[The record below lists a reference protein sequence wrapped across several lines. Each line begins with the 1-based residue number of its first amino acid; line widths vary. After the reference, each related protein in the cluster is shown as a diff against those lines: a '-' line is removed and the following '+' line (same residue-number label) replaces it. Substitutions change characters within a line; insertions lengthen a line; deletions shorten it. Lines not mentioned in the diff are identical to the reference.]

1 MIIAAVIRHENQILL
16 QQKSEINNQIIWE
29 LPNCEITDV
38 DNQINLL
45 VEKCKTLNVTIE
57 TTDIFFDNESN
68 NQRCIVYNTELRS
81 LSYSS
86 SSGCW
91 IDAKD
96 LKNLSFSKQFDGAIS
111 KLVHEY
117 DIINSIHREIEK
129 VVIDGSE
136 ALGIKIELMTSY
148 NYFNV
153 FVHND
158 YGSYCPF
165 IFSVDYEF
173 ESEDDIRAINS
184 WHITRMF
191 ADGDKTDLYVLYAN
205 MMSILLKCT
214 FHKNV
219 YVNYLNLFGPLE
231 INAASIIFN
240 EIHKNLTVNDL
251 KQVVEEIY
259 SLYTFCMFL
268 FENLI
273 GSFSLIRDDA
283 KFNLQYL
290 KYFKDNECCNNFSRE
305 EHQYYSDC
313 EKGISLLVIDNG
325 IYHVQDLL
333 KTHEFKFVDGIDGRI
348 LYQKN
353 NVKESFNYISNEDWR
368 RISQVITDM
377 EIKDYTIVCQ
387 INQLYMIEQNGIWI
401 FEGDFSEYWA
411 NIEKEKILDR
421 QSFENKILHFNRLFK
436 WRYPVN
442 PGRFEELISD
452 LLETEVM
459 IQRVRLVGKS
469 NNADGGRDLLI
480 YKKYMQSEGKYGT
493 ALIIG
498 QCKAYEKSVNKSHVR
513 DIRDTLD
520 YYNANGFFLAV
531 TSGITTQ
538 LIDHL
543 CKLQESRDVD
553 WWTEREIFKKLRQNS
568 YVVAR
573 YLDILEV
580 EN

>member
-86 SSGCW
+86 NSGCW

-191 ADGDKTDLYVLYAN
+191 ADETK
-205 MMSILLKCT
+205 
-214 FHKNV
+214 
-219 YVNYLNLFGPLE
+219 
-231 INAASIIFN
+231 
-240 EIHKNLTVNDL
+240 LT
-251 KQVVEEIY
+251 
-259 SLYTFCMFL
+259 YT
-268 FENLI
+268 
-273 GSFSLIRDDA
+273 S
-283 KFNLQYL
+283 
-290 KYFKDNECCNNFSRE
+290 
-305 EHQYYSDC
+305 
-313 EKGISLLVIDNG
+313 
-325 IYHVQDLL
+325 
-333 KTHEFKFVDGIDGRI
+333 
-348 LYQKN
+348 
-353 NVKESFNYISNEDWR
+353 
-368 RISQVITDM
+368 
-377 EIKDYTIVCQ
+377 YT
-387 INQLYMIEQNGIWI
+387 
-401 FEGDFSEYWA
+401 
-411 NIEKEKILDR
+411 KI
-421 QSFENKILHFNRLFK
+421 
-436 WRYPVN
+436 
-442 PGRFEELISD
+442 
-452 LLETEVM
+452 
-459 IQRVRLVGKS
+459 
-469 NNADGGRDLLI
+469 
-480 YKKYMQSEGKYGT
+480 
-493 ALIIG
+493 
-498 QCKAYEKSVNKSHVR
+498 
-513 DIRDTLD
+513 
-520 YYNANGFFLAV
+520 
-531 TSGITTQ
+531 
-538 LIDHL
+538 
-543 CKLQESRDVD
+543 
-553 WWTEREIFKKLRQNS
+553 
-568 YVVAR
+568 
-573 YLDILEV
+573 
-580 EN
+580 